1 MGCASSKQ
9 GRLDR
14 KSKSLAT
21 RSFSLPHNP
30 PKVADGYHVVAL
42 TSTTLGSLKL
52 ESLDSNPVLNG
63 VNGYEKIGKTE
74 ATEEAT
80 DFSKE
85 VLQAKTWSSMIEE
98 KIPRIP
104 RTPTLTPPN
113 EPEMIN
119 AWELMEGL
127 EDSSPFRITGGF
139 GLERSFSFHTAHALP
154 SDNEKKPEERFP
166 VRRLQN
172 GCLSPKPVA
181 EEAITKS
188 KSTSP
193 SRPLSGSFSPK
204 TAGRQN
210 ADSMVTDFDPD
221 LISAFRKALEEMSPH
236 NLKSPAAEKSPV
248 VAHLKSPAAEKSPVV
263 AHLKSPAAEKSPVV
277 APPVSN
283 NASEKTSLVKARV
296 SDFQKKIDSKKF
308 MKQPTRCPPHG
319 EDKVV
324 FYFTSLRG
332 IRKTYEDC
340 CRVSL
345 ILKGFGV
352 RVDDRDVSMHQGF
365 REELDEVLGGSR
377 SLPQLF
383 VKGRYLGDADAV
395 KQLHEAGEL
404 EKILEDCQLVEEGAS
419 VCETCGDVR
428 FINCETCY
436 GSCKVYYEEEEEE
449 EVEEEEEEA
458 EYNDGGEEKE
468 RRYSENSKEEIHL
481 CFCKVVSPVLVVAGH
496 LDWI

>member
-14 KSKSLAT
+14 KSKGLAT
-21 RSFSLPHNP
+21 RSYSMPHNP
-30 PKVADGYHVVAL
+30 PRVADGYHVVAL

-52 ESLDSNPVLNG
+52 ESLEQNPVFNG
-63 VNGYEKIGKTE
+63 ANGCEKMEKREGTE
-74 ATEEAT
+74 PAT

-85 VLQAKTWSSMIEE
+85 VLQAKTWSNMIEE

-127 EDSSPFRITGGF
+127 EDSSPFRIAGGF
-139 GLERSFSFHTAHALP
+139 GLERSFSFHSAYDRR
-154 SDNEKKPEERFP
+154 SDIEKKSKEMFSISRP
-166 VRRLQN
+166 QN
-172 GCLSPKPVA
+172 GCFSPNPA
-181 EEAITKS
+181 ADETITKS

-193 SRPLSGSFSPK
+193 SRPQSGYFSPK
-204 TAGRQN
+204 PGWHN
-210 ADSMVTDFDPD
+210 ADSVVTEFDPE
-221 LISAFRKALEEMSPH
+221 LISAFQKALEEMSPS
-236 NLKSPAAEKSPV
+236 NGFSLRSPTPEKSPV
-248 VAHLKSPAAEKSPVV
+248 VVPSHSS
-263 AHLKSPAAEKSPVV
+263 
-277 APPVSN
+277 

-308 MKQPTRCPPHG
+308 MVEQPSKCPPHG

-352 RVDDRDVSMHQGF
+352 RVDERDVSMHHRF
-365 REELDEVLGGSR
+365 REELDEILGEGSR

-383 VKGRYLGDADAV
+383 VKGRYLGSADAV
-395 KQLHEAGEL
+395 KQLHEVGEL
-404 EKILEDCQLVEEGAS
+404 EKILEDCELVEDGAS
-419 VCETCGDVR
+419 VCESCGDVG

-436 GSCKVYYEEEEEE
+436 GSCKVFYEDEEEYDDE
-449 EVEEEEEEA
+449 
-458 EYNDGGEEKE
+458 GGGGGGGGFE
-468 RRYSENSKEEIHL
+468 RCPDCNENGIIR
-481 CFCKVVSPVLVVAGH
+481 CPACCPY
-496 LDWI
+496 